1 MKKVTIKDCIKAV
14 EMFNEGT
21 MTEGEML
28 HILTDYDRCHKN
40 SILYDIKLGKVVR
53 LYLVDENI
61 IMVKTVWR
69 HSWADE
75 YITPTKSEVVQYIES
90 LGREVRSDTY
100 ALMYEEIFKMLDTY
114 NDTHKLHLYLH
125 INGIDYIEYSDVHMT
140 LYQTRRE
147 GDRKRTDQIMHLR
160 VKVV

>member
-1 MKKVTIKDCIKAV
+1 MKATIKNCIKAV

-40 SILYDIKLGKVVR
+40 SMLYDIKLGKVVR

-75 YITPTKSEVVQYIES
+75 YIPPKKSEVVQYIES
-90 LGREVRSDTY
+90 FGREVSSDTY
-100 ALMYEEIFKMLDTY
+100 ALMYEEIFKMLDAY
-114 NDTHKLHLYLH
+114 NDTHKSHLYLY
-125 INGIDYIEYSDVHMT
+125 ITGIDYIEHSDVYMT
-140 LYQTRRE
+140 LYQARRE
-147 GDRKRTDQIMHLR
+147 GDRNRTDNIMKWR
-160 VKVV
+160 VHVG